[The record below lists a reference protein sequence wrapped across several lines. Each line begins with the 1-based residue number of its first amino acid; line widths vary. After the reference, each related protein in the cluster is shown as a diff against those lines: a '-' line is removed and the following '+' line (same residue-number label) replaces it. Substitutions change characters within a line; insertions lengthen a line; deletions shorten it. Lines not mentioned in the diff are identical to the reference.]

1 MKFAPRG
8 HLSIGRMTIK
18 KSDSMIILTDENQVT
33 KFFLV
38 ESVGPVAAAAGI
50 KVGDLIVASK
60 LGNIVLNGG
69 TIYLPVLEAQNAVFF
84 VEDVTLDQLLVQNK
98 SGKRFVEFDSDEAAP
113 SFAAPARDATPIAE
127 AAQ

>member
-8 HLSIGRMTIK
+8 HLCIGRMTIR
-18 KSDSMIILTDENQVT
+18 KSDSMIILTDEAQVT

-38 ESVGPVAAAAGI
+38 DSVGPLAAADGI

-69 TIYLPVLEAQNAVFF
+69 TVYIPVLEAQNAVFF
-84 VEDVTLDQLLVQNK
+84 VEDVTLDQLLVQHK
-98 SGKRFVEFDSDEAAP
+98 SGKRFVAFDADDAAP
-113 SFAAPARDATPIAE
+113 NVAAPARAVAVAE